1 MKQLYRII
9 WIVCLSSMAL
19 LFSASPNPVYA
30 ATFVVDSTDDAVD
43 ANPGDGVCATATNVC
58 TLRAAIQEANALPGA
73 DIIEI
78 PAGIYTLSIPGTL
91 EDDAATG
98 DLDIRQAVTIIG
110 AGPTS
115 TIIDGGGLDRV
126 FDLITFAGQQYDVTI
141 ENLTIRNG
149 GNLPA
154 GTANVGAGIGQRSN
168 TTGIVNLTL
177 NNVIITANDNVNN
190 GGGVGFARNFSAIG
204 TPSLTINNSVI
215 NGNFASSGAG
225 IQCGGCLLTLNN
237 TTIHNN
243 NASTNGGGIEI
254 STNFSVVQLVNS
266 TVSGNSANNNGG
278 GIAKGFGSGTI
289 AVNFSTITLNT
300 ADANNSGTGDGGGIF
315 ANSNTTIQNSIV
327 QSNTDVSTPA
337 LNDCNSNTN
346 ISSNGYNVV
355 GTGCPIGGTGDTTT
369 AASLGPLQNNGG
381 PTPTHAPL
389 SDSSAAVDI
398 APAANC
404 TGAPVNGS
412 DQRGVSRPQDG
423 TANGD
428 ARCDAGAVE
437 FVPTLCS
444 ITTGVNYTYGEVI
457 IHFDDL
463 ASTNLACLSVEYV
476 DGNHPNATSSGS
488 NDALETG
495 RYWRINGFQND
506 GVTPATGT
514 FQVDVTLPYA
524 GADGNSRACKWLEG
538 VGPGFGWDCGT
549 NLDNSASTGVSVTR
563 NNYTGG
569 FSDWAAGDNVGPT
582 AVSFQSLTAVSQ
594 QGGLAALIATLLTAL
609 SGIWLWGRRQASDS

>member
-315 ANSNTTIQNSIV
+315 ANSNTTIQNSIM
-327 QSNTDVSTPA
+327 QGNFDLSTPA
-337 LNDCNSNTN
+337 LNDCNSDTN
-346 ISSNGYNVV
+346 ISSNGHNVV
-355 GTGCPIGGTGDTTT
+355 GAGCPSGGTEDTTA
-369 AASLGPLQNNGG
+369 AASLGALAGNGG
-381 PTPTHAPL
+381 PTLTHMPQSGSPAIDAGDNATCPAADQRGQLRTDYTCDIGAVEVQFSDSDTTSKTVIQGGTYTFGPTLARVQVVDDGNGCLTGISIQRVNSNHPQADSEPNPRL
-389 SDSSAAVDI
+389 QTGVYWDITGIGCSSGFTVTLTLPTPNFTPDASDKLCRYASGAWDCGEAGENSAFSATMSDSSLIDVI
-398 APAANC
+398 VRQE
-404 TGAPVNGS
+404 VN
-412 DQRGVSRPQDG
+412 
-423 TANGD
+423 A
-428 ARCDAGAVE
+428 
-437 FVPTLCS
+437 
-444 ITTGVNYTYGEVI
+444 
-457 IHFDDL
+457 
-463 ASTNLACLSVEYV
+463 
-476 DGNHPNATSSGS
+476 
-488 NDALETG
+488 
-495 RYWRINGFQND
+495 
-506 GVTPATGT
+506 
-514 FQVDVTLPYA
+514 
-524 GADGNSRACKWLEG
+524 
-538 VGPGFGWDCGT
+538 
-549 NLDNSASTGVSVTR
+549 
-563 NNYTGG
+563 
-569 FSDWAAGDNVGPT
+569 FSQWAAGESVGPT
-582 AVSFQSLTAVSQ
+582 AVTLASLAAAPVSTIPLIA
-594 QGGLAALIATLLTAL
+594 LAALFLLLL
-609 SGIWLWGRRQASDS
+609 SGSWLVVGHRR